1 MKKIYYDLII
11 RMLSSCDS
19 AEHFEACDNFAD
31 FAHHSLQRTNELTEP
46 EAVNWLNALKVE
58 IQFEQEI
65 FNDLNK
71 A

>member
-19 AEHFEACDNFAD
+19 AEHFDACYHFAD
-31 FAHHSLQRTNELTEP
+31 FAHVALQRTRELTEP